1 MDSTQTKRNGRES
14 IVLGITTEILFDKF
28 EILEVLKKD
37 EHAAV
42 FLANHVY
49 LSKKI
54 ILKVLNTQKISD
66 QALVE
71 RFKREAKLLAKL
83 DHPNIIKVLDFGTA
97 KEYFY
102 ISFEYIDGVS
112 LRNALKSRTLEFEQ
126 KEKLMVQLL
135 KALDF
140 AHSHQIIHRDI
151 KPENIFIDKNL
162 NLKLGD
168 FGLALSAE
176 DNFVTNPYSIVGT
189 PSYMSPEQVRGAKLN
204 NQSDLFSAGVV
215 LFEMFTG
222 KNPFLRDNVS
232 LTLNEIIGFEE
243 EKLKTEIEK
252 LPDSLRNIL
261 LGMLQKN
268 LSKRY
273 PSAKAILDEL
283 HVENEFPTI
292 TVEQFEKESG
302 KSKRKLLFTIFLS
315 LLVITII
322 ILVRIENPTKEILPE
337 KPVEET
343 KNLPKET
350 SKQNNTDNKIDQ
362 LTRQETSTNE
372 NLNNPLINNSESKN
386 DKTENN
392 PPIVK
397 YGQLLV
403 NVSPYAEV
411 FIDGEKVGVTPFNK
425 PLVYQEGEHTIK
437 LVHPDY
443 PVYSSIFR
451 VTPGETTRLRVALE
465 STIGYIR
472 CRVLPWGNVYVND
485 DFKGT
490 TPLPEKELIR
500 VAPGPVRLVIKHPD
514 YKEIDTTFT
523 INRGDTL
530 SFRFILKK

>member
-1 MDSTQTKRNGRES
+1 M
-14 IVLGITTEILFDKF
+14 LGITTEILFDKF

-42 FLANHVY
+42 FLANHIY

-102 ISFEYIDGVS
+102 ISFEYIEGVS
-112 LRNALKSRTLEFEQ
+112 LRNILKSRTLEQEQ
-126 KEKLMVQLL
+126 KEKLMIQLL

-140 AHSHQIIHRDI
+140 AHAHQIIHRDI
-151 KPENIFIDKNL
+151 KPENIFVDKNI

-222 KNPFLRDNVS
+222 KNPFLKDNVS
-232 LTLNEIIGFEE
+232 LTLNEIIGFDEQS
-243 EKLKTEIEK
+243 LNAEIEK
-252 LPDSLRNIL
+252 IPEPLNKIL
-261 LGMLQKN
+261 NRLLQKN

-273 PSAKAILDEL
+273 SSAGEILKEL
-283 HVENEFPTI
+283 NVENQFPTI
-292 TVEQFEKESG
+292 TVEQFEKESSR
-302 KSKRKLLFTIFLS
+302 SKKRLLFAVIVSVIAIF
-315 LLVITII
+315 
-322 ILVRIENPTKEILPE
+322 ILVLMRIENPQKEILPD
-337 KPVEET
+337 
-343 KNLPKET
+343 KNGQLANTEG
-350 SKQNNTDNKIDQ
+350 NNTARRNTIDNKNDQ
-362 LTRQETSTNE
+362 TIKKEEVNQD
-372 NLNNPLINNSESKN
+372 NLNNPLIDKDSNNKEGQSEIK
-386 DKTENN
+386 N
-392 PPIVK
+392 PPVLR
-397 YGQLLV
+397 YGQLSV
-403 NVSPYAEV
+403 DIRPYAEV
-411 FIDGEKVGVTPFNK
+411 YIDGERVGVSPFNK
-425 PLVYQEGEHTIK
+425 PLTYPEGEHTIK

-443 PVYSSIFR
+443 PVYSDLFKIN
-451 VTPGETTRLRVALE
+451 PGETTRIRVALE

-472 CRVLPWGNVYVND
+472 CRVLPWGNVYVNG

-500 VAPGPVRLVIKHPD
+500 VAPGPVNLVIKHPD
-514 YKEIDTTFT
+514 YRDVDTTFT
-523 INRGDTL
+523 INKGDTL

>member
-1 MDSTQTKRNGRES
+1 M
-14 IVLGITTEILFDKF
+14 LGITTEILFDKF
-28 EILEVLKKD
+28 QIIEVLKKD

-42 FLANHVY
+42 FLANHIY

-102 ISFEYIDGVS
+102 ISFEYIDGLS
-112 LRNALKSRTLEFEQ
+112 LRNVLKTKNLEFEQ
-126 KEKLMVQLL
+126 KEKLMIQLL

-151 KPENIFIDKNL
+151 KPENIFVDKNL

-215 LFEMFTG
+215 LFELFTG
-222 KNPFLRDNVS
+222 KNPFLKDNVS
-232 LTLNEIIGFEE
+232 LTLNEIIGFDE
-243 EKLKTEIEK
+243 EKLKEEIEK
-252 LPDSLRNIL
+252 LPEPLNSVLA
-261 LGMLQKN
+261 GMLQKSLN
-268 LSKRY
+268 KRY
-273 PSAKAILDEL
+273 SSAKKILEEL
-283 HVENEFPTI
+283 KIESEYPTI
-292 TVEQFEKESG
+292 TVEQFEKETG
-302 KSKRKLLFTIFLS
+302 RSKRRLLFT
-315 LLVITII
+315 VIISVIAILII
-322 ILVRIENPTKEILPE
+322 ILVRIENPTKEILPDN
-337 KPVEET
+337 PT
-343 KNLPKET
+343 KET
-350 SKQNNTDNKIDQ
+350 QNQTNNINNQNLVGNKTDQSVKQDQINTD
-362 LTRQETSTNE
+362 
-372 NLNNPLINNSESKN
+372 NLNNPLIDKTDSNKN
-386 DKTENN
+386 DQTEINN
-392 PPIVK
+392 PPAVK

-443 PVYSSIFR
+443 PVYSGVFR
-451 VTPGETTRLRVALE
+451 INAGETTRLRVALE

-530 SFRFILKK
+530 NFRFILKK

>member
-1 MDSTQTKRNGRES
+1 
-14 IVLGITTEILFDKF
+14 VLGITTEILFDKF

-42 FLANHVY
+42 FLANHIY

-102 ISFEYIDGVS
+102 ISFEYIEGVS
-112 LRNALKSRTLEFEQ
+112 LRNILKSKTLEQEQ
-126 KEKLMVQLL
+126 KEKLMIQLL

-140 AHSHQIIHRDI
+140 AHAHQIIHRDI
-151 KPENIFIDKNL
+151 KPENIFVDKNI

-168 FGLALSAE
+168 FGLALSTE

-189 PSYMSPEQVRGAKLN
+189 PSYMSPEQVCGAKLN

-222 KNPFLRDNVS
+222 KNPFLKDNVS
-232 LTLNEIIGFEE
+232 LTLNEIIGFDEE
-243 EKLKTEIEK
+243 YLKTEIEK
-252 LPDSLRNIL
+252 LPESLRKIL
-261 LGMLQKN
+261 TRLLQKN
-268 LSKRY
+268 LTKRY
-273 PSAKAILDEL
+273 SSAGEILKEL
-283 HVENEFPTI
+283 NVENEYPTI
-292 TVEQFEKESG
+292 TVEQFEKESSR
-302 KSKRKLLFTIFLS
+302 SKKRLLFAVVVSVIAIF
-315 LLVITII
+315 
-322 ILVRIENPTKEILPE
+322 ILVLMRIENPQKEILPE
-337 KPVEET
+337 KNDQKT
-343 KNLPKET
+343 ITNG
-350 SKQNNTDNKIDQ
+350 NNIARQSQIDSRNGQ
-362 LTRQETSTNE
+362 TVKKDELNQD
-372 NLNNPLINNSESKN
+372 NLNNPLNNQNGDSKEGQ
-386 DKTENN
+386 TENN
-392 PPIVK
+392 IPPIVK
-397 YGQLLV
+397 YGQLLL

-425 PLVYQEGEHTIK
+425 PLVYQEGEHTVK

-443 PVYSSIFR
+443 PVYSGVFR
-451 VTPGETTRLRVALE
+451 VTSGETTRLRVALE

-472 CRVLPWGNVYVND
+472 CRVLPWGNVYVNG

-500 VAPGPVRLVIKHPD
+500 VAPGPVNLVIKHPD
-514 YKEIDTTFT
+514 YREVDTTIT
-523 INRGDTL
+523 INKGDTL
-530 SFRFILKK
+530 NFRVILRK